1 MTGTNTLKTKK
12 PVMTNAILSTTDPL
26 FSVQAV
32 EEELERIF
40 RDPHFTESAILRKFL
55 SFIVQETTHGR
66 SNCLKEYTI
75 AINVLEKPLNFNPQE
90 NGIVRIHAGRLRRA
104 LSEYYN
110 DMGRDDEVVITIP
123 KGKYVPVFANRS
135 NPAEAAI
142 IERELHDEELPI
154 GDEDNV
160 LAILPFT
167 CMTKTGPANSFAEG
181 LCLQINSMLMHLD
194 QVSVIA
200 YQAVK
205 NLVLVHPDYK
215 ELGALVGFN
224 YIITGG
230 VQFLKDKLRVNIQLI
245 ECNSYKQTW
254 SQTFERKLTKSN
266 LFEIE
271 DEICQHV
278 INRVEK
284 LSGKKYSRPKLL
296 MNSHG

>member
-1 MTGTNTLKTKK
+1 
-12 PVMTNAILSTTDPL
+12 MTNATFSESDAL
-26 FSVQAV
+26 FSVHAV

-104 LSEYYN
+104 LSEYYSDIGRN
-110 DMGRDDEVVITIP
+110 DQIVITIP
-123 KGKYVPVFANRS
+123 KGKYVPIFSNRS
-135 NPAEAAI
+135 NAIQAAI
-142 IERELHDEELPI
+142 IAREFDDEALE
-154 GDEDNV
+154 DENNVV
-160 LAILPFT
+160 LATLPFI
-167 CMTKTGPANSFAEG
+167 CATKTGPATSFAEG

-205 NLVLVHPDYK
+205 NLVTIHPDYK

-224 YIITGG
+224 YIVTGG
-230 VQFLKDKLRVNIQLI
+230 VQFLKDKVRVNIQLI
-245 ECNSYKQTW
+245 ECDSYKQAW

-266 LFEIE
+266 LFEIQ
-271 DEICQHV
+271 DDICRHV
-278 INRVEK
+278 MNRVEK

-296 MNSHG
+296 IHSHV

>member
-1 MTGTNTLKTKK
+1 
-12 PVMTNAILSTTDPL
+12 MTNAIYSEADAL
-26 FSVQAV
+26 FSVRAV

-55 SFIVQETTHGR
+55 SFIVQETTLGR

-75 AINVLEKPLNFNPQE
+75 AINVLEKPSDFNPQE

-110 DMGRDDEVVITIP
+110 DMGQNDQIVITIP
-123 KGKYVPVFANRS
+123 KGKYVPFFANRS
-135 NPAEAAI
+135 NPAEVAI
-142 IERELHDEELPI
+142 IERELQDDGSPI
-154 GDEDNV
+154 ENEGNIT

-167 CMTKTGPANSFAEG
+167 HTTKTGPANSFAEG
-181 LCLQINSMLMHLD
+181 LCLQINSMLMDLD

-200 YQAVK
+200 YQAIK
-205 NLVLVHPDYK
+205 NLILVHPDYK
-215 ELGALVGFN
+215 ELGAFVGFD

-230 VQFLKDKLRVNIQLI
+230 AQVLKDKLRVNVQLI
-245 ECNSYKQTW
+245 ECDSYKQTW
-254 SQTFERKLTKSN
+254 SKTFERKLTKSN

-296 MNSHG
+296 IHSHG

>member
-1 MTGTNTLKTKK
+1 MN
-12 PVMTNAILSTTDPL
+12 NLSFSEPDML
-26 FSVQAV
+26 FSVAAV

-40 RDPHFTESAILRKFL
+40 RDPHFTESAILKKFL
-55 SFIVQETTHGR
+55 SFIVQETIQGR

-75 AINVLEKPLNFNPQE
+75 AINVLEKPLSFNPQE

-110 DMGRDDEVVITIP
+110 DLGRDDQIVISIP
-123 KGKYVPVFANRS
+123 KGKYVPFFANRS

-142 IERELHDEELPI
+142 IERELRDDTSAAEDEE
-154 GDEDNV
+154 NVV
-160 LAILPFT
+160 LAILPFVCT
-167 CMTKTGPANSFAEG
+167 TRSVAANAFAEG
-181 LCLQINSMLMHLD
+181 LCLQLNSTLIHVD
-194 QVSVIA
+194 QISVLA

-205 NLVLVHPDYK
+205 NLARIHSDYK
-215 ELGALVGFN
+215 ELGAIVGFN

-230 VQFLKDKLRVNIQLI
+230 VQFLKDKARVNIELI
-245 ECNSYKQTW
+245 ECNSYRQAW

-278 INRVEK
+278 INSIER
-284 LSGKKYSRPKLL
+284 LWNKKYSRPRML
-296 MNSHG
+296 MHSHV